1 MILAQHT
8 NTRTSFWGGIGFT
21 SLLALLGFLLAELPL
36 FDYIGPLASTILL
49 AIMYRNIRRYPTN
62 LRVGIQ
68 YSAKVLLRV
77 AIILYGLKLDMKI
90 ILSEGMGLLGKGLV
104 CIVFSIVLMMLLGKL
119 LKIDPTLAFLLGAGT
134 GICGAAAI
142 AAVSPI
148 VQAKEED
155 TAMSVGMVALIG
167 TIFAVVYTVLLPIL
181 PLSLTE
187 YGIWSGLSLHELA
200 HVALAAE
207 PAGEE
212 AISMALLAKLGR
224 VFLLIPLCF
233 LLVFWMKKKQGS
245 NNNVPIP
252 FPWFLLG
259 FVALSI
265 FRTYIAGDWFPET
278 LYDNIALLTTFLL
291 SMAMAGLGLTIDLAE
306 LKERAGLPLLAI
318 IITSI
323 LLSTLTYFWT

>member
-1 MILAQHT
+1 MAQHT

-104 CIVFSIVLMMLLGKL
+104 CIFFSIVLMMLLGKL